1 MNLIRYCLRN
11 FRRLEDVKISLED
24 SETIFVGANNSGK
37 TSATA
42 AFKIFVSR
50 KSDFKIHDFSAP
62 LISVFDNFGK
72 TGILGD
78 GNKLPSIEM
87 DLWFSFSP
95 ETEYGQVGH
104 LLPSLETEFTEVGIR
119 ICFLAA
125 IDSITLRNEYLSAYP
140 TTKPDDSKY
149 KQKSLSYFLSQGSNL
164 KRYYELNYFII
175 EKNPASEDYILHAM
189 KKEDGQ
195 NALKSLLHIDYV
207 DAQRNIDDNNSERSK
222 KLSTVFSDF
231 YKHNLEKRPYDNE
244 SINAIDETSKNLND
258 HYAKEFLPLL
268 NIIKDLG
275 FPAIHDRDLQIITK
289 LTPEEA
295 LNTGA
300 DLVYVELGTNHHL
313 PEAYNG
319 LGFKNLIYLT
329 IQVAHYQIRWASIE
343 SNRPFCHL
351 ILIEEPEVH
360 LHAQVQQVFISRMGE
375 MMKKIR
381 AHSGCASNS
390 QQLVITTHSSHI
402 VAEADFKCIRYF
414 RRKESALLP
423 KNKNSKFIAS
433 EILNLAQF
441 DRENS
446 DENNKKFLK
455 RFLKLT
461 HCNLFFSDAAILVE
475 GSVEKLLMPL
485 MIEKTADSLKK
496 SYLTTLELGGAYAH
510 KFTPLLKFINLPTLI
525 ITDLDSVDPSQHN
538 SKCRA
543 DQTNAVTSNVT
554 IKNLIQNKKSIPDL
568 LILSEEGKI
577 TADNGYQQYI
587 AFQNKVPTPQYGAGK
602 EMIPRT
608 FEEAFIYEN
617 LTAIR
622 NKEVEAFV
630 TLGAELNF
638 NDDYDSVFNAVKSSN
653 YKKVEFALNQIY
665 TDKNWITPKYI
676 SDGLRWLSKVIIK
689 ISTSEADQ
697 LSSEKV
703 SGENI

>member
-1 MNLIRYCLRN
+1 MNLRRYCLRN

-72 TGILGD
+72 TGTLGD
-78 GNKLPSIEM
+78 GGKLPSIEM

-125 IDSITLRNEYLSAYP
+125 VDPITLRNEYLSAYP
-140 TTKPDDSKY
+140 ITKPDDSKY
-149 KQKSLSYFLSQGSNL
+149 KQKPLSYFLSQGSNL

-175 EKNPASEDYILHAM
+175 EKNPDPKASEDYILHAM

-222 KLSTVFSDF
+222 RLSTVFSDF
-231 YKHNLEKRPYDNE
+231 YKHNLEKKPYDNE
-244 SINAIDETSKNLND
+244 SINAIDESNKLLNE
-258 HYAKEFLPLL
+258 HYAEKFSPLL
-268 NIIKDLG
+268 DIIRDLG

-329 IQVAHYQIRWASIE
+329 IQVAHYQIRWAAIE
-343 SNRPFCHL
+343 NNRPFCHL

-360 LHAQVQQVFISRMGE
+360 LHAQVQQVFISRIGE

-381 AHSGCASNS
+381 ANSGCSSNS

-414 RRKESALLP
+414 RRKESSLL
-423 KNKNSKFIAS
+423 KSSKFIAS
-433 EILNLAQF
+433 EVLNLAHF
-441 DRENS
+441 DEKNS
-446 DENNKKFLK
+446 DEGNKKFLK
-455 RFLKLT
+455 KFLKLT
-461 HCNLFFSDAAILVE
+461 HCNLFFADAALLVE
-475 GSVEKLLMPL
+475 GTVEKLLMPR

-510 KFTPLLKFINLPTLI
+510 RFTPLLKFINLPSLV
-525 ITDLDSVDPSQHN
+525 ITDLDSVDPTSREA
-538 SKCRA
+538 CRA
-543 DQTNAVTSNVT
+543 DQPNAVTSNAT
-554 IKNLIQNKKSIPDL
+554 IKDIIKNKESIPDL
-568 LILSEEGKI
+568 LNLSEKER
-577 TADNGYQQYI
+577 TTDSNGYQQYI
-587 AFQNKVPTPQYGAGK
+587 AFQNKVPTPQYGTGK
-602 EMIPRT
+602 EMTPRT

-617 LTAIR
+617 LDAVRSKKI
-622 NKEVEAFV
+622 EAFIKLDNTPDFEKDH
-630 TLGAELNF
+630 TLIF
-638 NDDYDSVFNAVKSSN
+638 DKVRSSN
-653 YKKVEFALNQIY
+653 YKKVEFALNQIG
-665 TDKNWITPKYI
+665 TDTDWVTPKYI
-676 SDGLRWLSKVIIK
+676 SDGLKWLSKIIIK
-689 ISTSEADQ
+689 TSAAEAEQ
-697 LSSEKV
+697 PSSEKV
-703 SGENI
+703 SGEDL